1 MKKRFFL
8 KLFIASMAALNIP
21 IFAFSNNNLQKF
33 KIKKEKKLFWL
44 LSTKD

>member
-1 MKKRFFL
+1 MKKRAFL